1 MPIPVPIPHWTAEGV
16 IPPVDPANPA
26 SPNRSPYRVTLPDLV
41 LRFATSP
48 QRIAILDGFL
58 NFRAAMHAIGL
69 LDGFQWIDGSF
80 TESIETGHRRRPPN
94 DVDLVT
100 FFRIPAGLTQSDL
113 INANP
118 ALFPANPVEH
128 DALKAAYRVDAYQ
141 VHLGASSDYLVGR
154 SAYWYGMWAHQR
166 DTRLWKGFLEI
177 DLNPTDDPA
186 ARLLLNPTPTGATP

>member
-1 MPIPVPIPHWTAEGV
+1 MAVTVPIPHWTAEGL

-26 SPNRSPYRVTLPDLV
+26 SPNRSPYRVALQDLI
-41 LRFATSP
+41 LRFSTSP
-48 QRIAILDGFL
+48 ERTAILDGFL
-58 NFRAAMHAIGL
+58 NFREAMHAIGL
-69 LDGFQWIDGSF
+69 VDGFQWIDGSF

-100 FFRIPAGLTQSDL
+100 FFRIPAGMTQADV

-118 ALFPANPVEH
+118 ALFPAGPAEQ
-128 DALKAAYRVDAYQ
+128 DWLKATYKVDGYL
-141 VHLGASSDYLVGR
+141 VHLGVKSDDLVSK

-166 DTRLWKGFLEI
+166 DTHLWKGFLEV
-177 DLNPTDDPA
+177 DLDPVDDAA